1 MEILDKLGIPLCQPQ
16 RIPVKILVQQLQ
28 PTSSDKKL
36 LESHIASMK
45 LVSLLN
51 EQTIHIRAYKDDD
64 FSYQAIYVF
73 YIELKK
79 DDSITTL
86 SQIIHSAFPEPTT
99 LIFRRIETTYISLA
113 TKRINKVEQGKTV
126 VEDVLVSKIVSD
138 AKDEQLSLEHI
149 NGQNL
154 REYYL
159 NIIQW
164 LYRLK
169 ILSIAKVYP
178 QKGMDFKSVLK
189 QYEKLNEDIN
199 KLKERYKKASMKA
212 QKMRID
218 DELYEKEMELKQL
231 VEKLKE
237 GE

>member
-1 MEILDKLGIPLCQPQ
+1 MMEILDKLHLPLCQPQ
-16 RIPVKILVQQLQ
+16 RIPVKTLVQQLQ
-28 PTSSDKKL
+28 SISSDKKI

-86 SQIIHSAFPEPTT
+86 SQIIHSAFPEPTI
-99 LIFRRIETTYISLA
+99 LIYRRMETNYISLA

-138 AKDEQLSLEHI
+138 VKDEQLSLEHI

-169 ILSIAKVYP
+169 VLSITKVYP
-178 QKGMDFKSVLK
+178 QKEMDFKSILK
-189 QYEKLNEDIN
+189 QYEQLNVDIN
-199 KLKERYKKASMKA
+199 RLKEEYKKTSMKA
-212 QKMRID
+212 EKMRID
-218 DELYEKEMELKQL
+218 DELYDKEMELRHL
-231 VEKLKE
+231 VKTIKE
-237 GE
+237 N

>member
-1 MEILDKLGIPLCQPQ
+1 MEILDKLHIPLCQPQ
-16 RIPVKILVQQLQ
+16 RIPVKTLIQQLQ
-28 PTSSDKKL
+28 PTSSDKKI

-51 EQTIHIRAYKDDD
+51 EQTIHIRSYKDDD
-64 FSYQAIYVF
+64 FSYQVIYVF

-79 DDSITTL
+79 DDSIVTL
-86 SQIIHSAFPEPTT
+86 SQIIHSAFPEPTI
-99 LIFRRIETTYISLA
+99 LIYKRMEINYISLA

-126 VEDVLVSKIVSD
+126 VEDVLVTKIVSD

-169 ILSIAKVYP
+169 VLSITKVYP
-178 QKGMDFKSVLK
+178 QKEMDFKSILK
-189 QYEKLNEDIN
+189 QYEQLNADIN
-199 KLKERYKKASMKA
+199 RLKEEYKKVSMKA
-212 QKMRID
+212 EKMRID
-218 DELYEKEMELKQL
+218 DELYDTEVKSK
-231 VEKLKE
+231 KLIDNLRK
-237 GE
+237 GD